1 MTAVQRGGGLQS
13 AVNVPPG
20 GLETAS
26 PLADSH
32 LI

>member
-13 AVNVPPG
+13 AVKKNG

-26 PLADSH
+26 PLADAH

>member
-13 AVNVPPG
+13 AVNVRSG

-26 PLADSH
+26 PMLTP
-32 LI
+32 I